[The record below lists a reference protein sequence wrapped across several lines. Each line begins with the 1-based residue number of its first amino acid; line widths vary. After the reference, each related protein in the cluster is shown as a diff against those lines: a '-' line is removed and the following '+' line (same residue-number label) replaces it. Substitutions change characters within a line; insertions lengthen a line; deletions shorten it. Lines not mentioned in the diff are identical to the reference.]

1 MAGLERGWM
10 KALAV
15 AVLLVSMAAVGFA
28 QSPEMRV
35 VEDGSTGA
43 LSGKLTDLHSK
54 PLEGVTVVLRNQ
66 ATGAEWRSTT
76 AKNGAFRF
84 TGLEPGVYTLKAE
97 SPELG
102 RGQVEEIEVDA
113 GREAR
118 VRTAMEL
125 SRFRPAPF
133 WRRQFQFLLPLLLLR
148 RTWL

>member
-102 RGQVEEIEVDA
+102 RGQVEEIVHQFPHC
-113 GREAR
+113 RNAR
-118 VRTAMEL
+118 GAASSSC
-125 SRFRPAPF
+125 SRCSCSDERGFDSCA
-133 WRRQFQFLLPLLLLR
+133 RQHK
-148 RTWL
+148 